1 MVDVVVSYSQAE
13 LRKYSGNQQQ
23 PTKLHCK
30 KNCHIYQTLFLNWK
44 IPSSDGLKGKKYR
57 LQYDIETD

>member
-1 MVDVVVSYSQAE
+1 MVDVVGSYSQAE

-30 KNCHIYQTLFLNWK
+30 KKLSHILPKLYFWIAK
-44 IPSSDGLKGKKYR
+44 IPPGGLKGEK
-57 LQYDIETD
+57 